1 MISPFFN
8 VARFA
13 LLYAI
18 SMSIAGIDLALTVR
32 TGFHLTG
39 SSLGGTASYVMIG
52 AGTILGARFGGRLFQ
67 GLGVRNTFAVS
78 GACCMTSGILT
89 ACGSGLQVPALFY
102 VGLLFVGVFIG
113 LSNYHRLLVV
123 DFSPRPSAWDTGLVL
138 FAGVIGAVAGPL
150 LADTLASGPEES
162 FRAYIAVSALGLAAV
177 AGSVILPGST
187 PPRLSSPGPETG
199 ADADADAGAEAGA
212 EDPAVPLGEAPDDSG
227 RLRAGAVIGFF
238 SYLIMTV
245 IMTVVPLQAQVDGM
259 DGGGIAV
266 LSQVHLTS
274 MYLPI
279 LLASLLLSRL
289 RPIAV
294 SAVSFAV
301 ASGLLLLIHLGHDGD
316 GTGFAALLQLMIVSG
331 LLWAFAYTAGST
343 MVAGSA
349 FGRAH
354 PAARGRAEILPP
366 LGLITGSVSGGFLLE
381 SADFHRVVLMTLV
394 VCLVAAVG
402 CAAVRLRPRSTRAA

>member
-78 GACCMTSGILT
+78 GACCMISGILT

-102 VGLLFVGVFIG
+102 AGLLFVGVFIG
-113 LSNYHRLLVV
+113 LSNYHRLLVA

-150 LADTLASGPEES
+150 LADSLAGGPEES

-187 PPRLSSPGPETG
+187 PPRLGSP
-199 ADADADAGAEAGA
+199 GAEAGA
-212 EDPAVPLGEAPDDSG
+212 EDPAVSLGEAPDDSD

-259 DGGGIAV
+259 AGGGIAV

-301 ASGLLLLIHLGHDGD
+301 ASGLLLLIHLGHDGG

-402 CAAVRLRPRSTRAA
+402 CAAVWLRPRSTRAA